1 MNGKGQMVRFL
12 SWNVDMSTEPIG
24 PRMHG
29 LLLQI
34 RELKP
39 DVVMLQEVTP
49 ISFKILGKYLWDTV
63 DNVKSD
69 ATEQNMNSV
78 GRTTGEKENG
88 DVAQQ
93 QAPHSTALGHAPYDL
108 HIDPSW
114 PEELPYFCLLLTR
127 RKLFYNPSSSTTRF
141 ATSRMY
147 RGYVA
152 ASGTISSGA
161 NLFIVTSHL
170 ESSKDS
176 TVERKSQLLQ
186 ILDTMRER
194 VDEGYSTFFAG
205 DTNLREAEVPAS
217 EIIKKP
223 KAGES
228 GRRKRKSMK
237 EKFSDVW
244 VMAGG
249 SDENKFTWDTQ
260 SNDNLG
266 MVGDFRPKSRYD
278 RAFVLSPSNGE
289 RVSGFNLVGRERL
302 ECGRFISD
310 HWGLCIDMIY

>member
-12 SWNVDMSTEPIG
+12 SWNIDMSTEPIG

-39 DVVMLQEVTP
+39 DVVLLQEVTP
-49 ISFKILGKYLWDTV
+49 VSYQILGKYLWDTL
-63 DNVKSD
+63 DTIKSD
-69 ATEQNMNSV
+69 GSQQNTNSV
-78 GRTTGEKENG
+78 VQAAGKEENG
-88 DVAQQ
+88 DTAQQ
-93 QAPHSTALGHAPYDL
+93 QALRSTGFGQAPYDL

-127 RKLFYNPSSSTTRF
+127 KKLFYNSSTSAMRF

-147 RGYVA
+147 RGYVSA
-152 ASGTISSGA
+152 CGTISSGA

-170 ESSKDS
+170 ESSKES
-176 TVERKSQLLQ
+176 TAERKSQLLQ
-186 ILDTMRER
+186 ILDKMRER

-217 EIIKKP
+217 EIIKKR
-223 KAGES
+223 KAGET
-228 GRRKRKSMK
+228 GRGKRKSMK

-249 SDENKFTWDTQ
+249 SDVNKFTWDTQ

-266 MVGDFRPKSRYD
+266 MVGDIRPRSRYD
-278 RAFVLSPSNGE
+278 RAFVLSPSNAE
-289 RVSGFNLVGRERL
+289 RVSRFNLVGRERL

-310 HWGLCIDMIY
+310 HWGVCIDMIY